1 MELTKNFL
9 CMNMIYQHALSEYE
23 VKENQPVEIAS
34 FFRTVS
40 IFQALCLSPFLHSR
54 DFYPLEC
61 QGVF

>member
-1 MELTKNFL
+1 
-9 CMNMIYQHALSEYE
+9 MNMIYQHALSEYE